1 MDASLQP
8 TLNQVNTAMEAVNAA
23 LQDPSITNSL
33 QCSLQNASNVLQDTQ
48 DTLINRSEQ
57 DLVDALSA
65 SNTQLAA
72 LSQQIN
78 DEVTALGKVSAAIQK
93 AAGAI
98 GALTGVL
105 AAIL

>member
-1 MDASLQP
+1 MPPCRIAQLPKLIAKAASARFKC
-8 TLNQVNTAMEAVNAA
+8 VVGYAVI
-23 LQDPSITNSL
+23 L
-33 QCSLQNASNVLQDTQ
+33 
-48 DTLINRSEQ
+48 LINRSEP

-78 DEVTALGKVSAAIQK
+78 DEVTALGKKVSAAIQK